1 MEPFKRHSAEFSAD
15 RAIGGPRTSY
25 AFSVTGG
32 AGGRGTKIS
41 TADYGARVGSGFRRW
56 YDHNTPIVSPGV
68 MNITNEKITM
78 QHLND
83 RLASYLETVRNLEK
97 ANSKLEIKIRECIE
111 ARGPM
116 EGRDFSKYNATI
128 ADLRAK
134 VSQGIMGSVNMND
147 N

>member
-1 MEPFKRHSAEFSAD
+1 MEPFKRYSAELNTD
-15 RAIGGPRTSY
+15 RLKASPKINY

-41 TADYGARVGSGFRRW
+41 TADYGARVGSGFRRG
-56 YDHNTPIVSPGV
+56 YDYNISPGV

-83 RLASYLETVRNLEK
+83 RLASYLETVRSLEK

-116 EGRDFSKYNATI
+116 EGRDFSKYNAII
-128 ADLRAK
+128 ADLRVK
-134 VSQGIMGSVNMND
+134 VSQGIMGSVNIND